1 MSTIEQKLNAL
12 AVFVLAEDPAEKET
26 ARKALCS
33 VLKAGSF
40 PEIEPLERGEETV
53 HQFLFELGA
62 DPSLIGYKYAAYGIL
77 QIAMHPNLIDSIT
90 HGFYPKVAIQ
100 FDTTPSRVERAIR
113 HFIEMLWQRGD
124 MDELE
129 KHFGAS
135 LLTDDGKPTSG
146 RFLAR
151 SALIIRTKLKK

>member
-12 AVFVLAEDPAEKET
+12 AAFVLTEDQTEKET
-26 ARKALCS
+26 ARNFLCS
-33 VLKAGSF
+33 VMKASKS
-40 PEIEPLERGEETV
+40 PDIEPLEQDEEIV

-62 DPSLIGYKYAAYGIL
+62 DPSLMGYKYTIYGIL
-77 QIAMHPNLIDSIT
+77 QIAMHPNLIDSLT
-90 HGFYPKVAIQ
+90 YGFYPKVAIQ

-124 MDELE
+124 MDALE
-129 KHFGAS
+129 KYFGAA

-151 SALIIRTKLKK
+151 SALIIRSRLKK